1 MKLELSSWNLEEE
14 VSSFKIDWF
23 IGISISNFKGVWQ
36 AQFLSHIFVH
46 KTKIAYFLNIFNW
59 CWYHFLPDP
68 LLSDSQ
74 KIFWAFLF
82 RLQCSL
88 NTDTLVWYGDRLLK
102 SQTSKLSNIRRDS
115 LKFYLILSEFY
126 ITWNSASKADP
137 HVRRGCLNK
146 VT

>member
-1 MKLELSSWNLEEE
+1 MEGD
-14 VSSFKIDWF
+14 VSSYKIDWLLCIYTSKF
-23 IGISISNFKGVWQ
+23 RGVWQ
-36 AQFLSHIFVH
+36 ALVH